1 MSRAEKGVIIG
12 TIAVVLLIL
21 LLEALTPREPSWRES
36 YTRYKREP
44 FACGLVY
51 DRLED
56 LFPAGVRTVHDPIYS
71 TAQERLALSDSA
83 FTPVEHI
90 FINSDFS
97 VDDLDLRHLL
107 MMVERGDDAF
117 IAGQWFGD
125 LLRDTLRIGT
135 TYHWEMPDSAALA
148 QGLGAFLHG
157 DTATLTFTVHP
168 QRADKEHLFRRGG
181 LDHAFDRFPVD
192 SVQVLAVNRFN
203 DPVLLRMAWGKGH
216 FYLCTT
222 PQAFTNYYLLRD
234 EARGFMAD
242 AFSFLP
248 DRPVLWDE
256 FYKVGRLESPTPLR
270 FVLSN
275 TALKAAYW
283 TVIALL
289 ALYVFVYAKRRQ
301 RAIPELVP
309 LRNTSREFAETMGR
323 LYYFRGDHTDL
334 ARKMALYFKDD
345 LRHKLYLRRS
355 TWDAETIRHIA
366 ERTGIDLPEWEH
378 AFRLIDH
385 YENAPYVSEEQLM
398 QFNKT
403 LSRLRS
409 RL

>member
-1 MSRAEKGVIIG
+1 MIVCTLVA
-12 TIAVVLLIL
+12 VLLIL
-21 LLEALTPREPSWRES
+21 LLEAIAPREPNWRES
-36 YTRYKREP
+36 YTRYTREP

-56 LFPAGVRTVHDPIYS
+56 LFHHGVTTVHDPIYN
-71 TAQERLALSDSA
+71 TAQERLADTAA

-90 FINSDFS
+90 FINTDFH

-107 MMVERGDDAF
+107 AMVERGDDAF

-125 LLRDTLRIGT
+125 LLCDTLDIGT

-148 QGLGAFLHG
+148 QGLGAFMHG
-157 DTATLTFTVHP
+157 DTASLRFTTHP
-168 QRADKEHLFRRGG
+168 LRNGRDHLFQRGG
-181 LDHAFDRFPVD
+181 LDNIFSRFPLD
-192 SVQVLAVNRFN
+192 STQVLAVNGYN
-203 DPVLLRMAWGKGH
+203 DPVLIRMRWGKGWI
-216 FYLCTT
+216 YLCTT
-222 PQAFTNYYLLRD
+222 PQAFTDYYLLKD

-242 AFSFLP
+242 ALSFLS

-270 FVLSN
+270 FILSR

-289 ALYVFVYAKRRQ
+289 VLYVFVYAKRRQ

-309 LRNTSREFAETMGR
+309 LKNTSRAFAETMGR
-323 LYYFRGDHTDL
+323 LYYFKGDHADL
-334 ARKMALYFKDD
+334 ARKMTLYFKDD
-345 LRHKLYLRRS
+345 LRNKLYLRRAV
-355 TWDAETIRHIA
+355 WDAETIAHIA
-366 ERTGIDLPEWEH
+366 ERTGISEQEWAH

-385 YENAPYVSEEQLM
+385 YEKTPYVSEGQLL
-398 QFNKT
+398 QLNKT
-403 LSRLRS
+403 LSGLRS